1 MGLFS
6 FLRSTQPRRWR
17 FSSKYCALK
26 SYEWDKTRNLRNGL
40 PSAYLDLYLQTE
52 TYQWVIKLV
61 SVYAHFNATPIMNSP
76 KGAVCRS
83 NWANRL
89 YRISDKT
96 ETAWA
101 LPEFHL
107 RPWFCS
113 TAMIWGTAH
122 NCQDLVCSGPR
133 MLTGPIPKCGKAD
146 IIFKHKHFGFGFPP
160 PQIPLPPPTVSRAI
174 YKKIRIC
181 LHLFYKVQ
189 KHQVSK
195 QYTKYLTI
203 WLQNFMDSRWGFW
216 KRQQYVYPLWHSKE
230 SCGHPGQLFI
240 TCI

>member
-1 MGLFS
+1 MWSFSGFFKFPIALVIDWTVLQTTTIYGSVIFSLLNIPKIVSCISTSFIAVILFETLKITFMGLFS

-96 ETAWA
+96 ERAWA

-146 IIFKHKHFGFGFPP
+146 IIFKHEHFGFGFPP
-160 PQIPLPPPTVSRAI
+160 PNSSSSS
-174 YKKIRIC
+174 Y
-181 LHLFYKVQ
+181 
-189 KHQVSK
+189 
-195 QYTKYLTI
+195 
-203 WLQNFMDSRWGFW
+203 
-216 KRQQYVYPLWHSKE
+216 
-230 SCGHPGQLFI
+230 
-240 TCI
+240 CI